1 MALPPVGVSAVVNG
15 AGAFISTMKLINA
28 TVQQSAQTMQT
39 AAVKSQGMGNAF
51 SAAMTLIKGAASA
64 AGQAIMTVVSIIGVT
79 LVAAIGLAVG
89 ALGGLFALGSRA
101 SGFQDIIDSFNQL
114 TSAAGLSAR
123 TLTTQLQQASLGTVS
138 KMDLLKASNEA
149 LIGTT
154 KDLGTELGKNLPAL
168 MMIAQHQADATGK
181 DTLEVFNSLVEGIRR
196 GTARSV
202 ESIGISIDMAEA
214 QRTYAASI
222 GTSVE
227 ALNDEQKSLAL
238 LHQVMVQ
245 TGVDIANLGT
255 ITLDAGDL
263 LARIGANITN
273 IFDNV
278 GLAIQPAFLAILQI
292 IDSVVGSIATFI
304 ENSMPY
310 IEGIANII
318 AEALAPVLGAVQGF
332 AATMN
337 DPATAAAFW
346 QGAAN
351 SFGSFVAGVDSA
363 ATQII
368 NVVTQIA
375 QGIADLLLGNS
386 PPPKGPLSNMTT
398 GAANTMQAWLDGFVG
413 QFSLDPIQKVAQQV
427 TDMMG
432 SIATASRTQVEAR
445 LAALDQA
452 VAPFQNRLTII
463 KSTFDAIKQA
473 AQPALDAIDRQM
485 ATATQALLSG
495 DEAAAATV
503 RSLDAQRASIQG
515 VLDAQ
520 QQVVDNAQIQLA
532 LVQAQQ
538 AQERALLTIRQ
549 AQLPAVQAVATATK
563 KASPKTPG
571 APKEPKPKEQ
581 SGKPTPGGSSAPLVP
596 GIGGGGGSNGKSIG
610 EVAQGVFA
618 QAQLEASYQKG
629 LGGAPAEL
637 QTALGGLDA
646 QVKRIQ
652 SVTGDNNSVTKAF
665 NNIKTSVETTFDGV
679 KKAIDDKIDS
689 ITNPT
694 REGSVPYAFSH
705 LGDNI
710 AAALN
715 TGAVNVTTWFDTNIT
730 TPLRNAANNALA
742 NIAAPG
748 SVVYFFAH
756 LGDNISSALTIAAA
770 NVQKNIIAP
779 IQTNIIAPISTAFNT
794 LLGDAATP
802 GSLLNGFQTLVTN
815 IGTTLGP
822 ISSQITSAFNTA
834 IFFLTGQTTDET
846 TLAGV
851 WSMAV
856 TFLQGVPAQIGDA
869 LRSIGLQVWNAFYVP
884 IIDMLNHVIDGFN
897 QLKQN
902 ILLGLGNLT
911 GQAAQSFQD
920 ILPDLSAKL
929 TAATISLQD
938 AALKH
943 PIEHISS
950 APPGFIT
957 GGATGGLFSSG
968 LMKVGERGTEMIAS
982 ASKLAVF
989 PHQFTQ
995 AVETLASLMNPHQ
1008 VPYATPSVV
1017 NHSSS
1022 VQTDRSINANF
1033 YGSTSA
1039 DATIRRMKMIG
1050 AFR

>member
-15 AGAFISTMKLINA
+15 ASAFIQTMKTINT
-28 TVQQSAQTMQT
+28 TVQASAQTMQT
-39 AAVKSQGMGNAF
+39 AAVKSQGMGTAF
-51 SAAMTLIKGAASA
+51 SAAMTLMKGAANA
-64 AGQAIMTVVSIIGVT
+64 ALTVIGTLISIIGVT

-89 ALGGLFALGSRA
+89 ALGGLFALGKRA
-101 SGFQDIIDSFNQL
+101 SGFQDIIDSFDEL
-114 TSAAGLSAR
+114 TNAAGLSAR

-138 KMDLLKASNEA
+138 KMDLLKATNEA

-181 DTLEVFNSLVEGIRR
+181 DTLEVFNNLVEGIRR
-196 GTARSV
+196 GTARSI
-202 ESIGISIDMAEA
+202 ESIGVSIDMAEA
-214 QRTYAASI
+214 QRQYAASV
-222 GTSVE
+222 GTSVQ

-238 LHQVMVQ
+238 MHAVLQQ

-255 ITLDAGDL
+255 TTLDAGDL

-278 GLAIQPAFLAILQI
+278 GLAIQPAFLAVLQV
-292 IDSVVGSIATFI
+292 IDGIVGSIATFI

-310 IEGIANII
+310 IEGIAQIV
-318 AEALAPVLGAVQGF
+318 ADALAPVIGTVQGF

-368 NVVTQIA
+368 NVVTTIA

-413 QFSLDPIQKVAQQV
+413 QFKIDPIQQVAKQV
-427 TDMMG
+427 TDLMG
-432 SIATASRTQVEAR
+432 SIATASREQVAAR
-445 LAALDQA
+445 LSELDKA
-452 VAPFQNRLTII
+452 VEPFQNRLTII

-485 ATATQALLSG
+485 AQATQALLSG

-503 RSLDAQRASIQG
+503 RSLDAQRDSIQG

-520 QQVVDNAQIQLA
+520 QSVVDNAQIQLA

-549 AQLPAVQAVATATK
+549 AQLPAVQAVTQATK
-563 KASPKTPG
+563 KATKTPA
-571 APKEPKPKEQ
+571 APKEPKPKEEK
-581 SGKPTPGGSSAPLVP
+581 GKPTPGGSSAPLVP
-596 GIGGGGGSNGKSIG
+596 GMGGGGGSNGKSIG

-618 QAQLEASYQKG
+618 QAQLETSYQKG
-629 LGGAPAEL
+629 LGNAPAEL
-637 QTALGGLDA
+637 QTALGGLNA

-665 NNIKTSVETTFDGV
+665 KNIQTSVETTFGDI

-710 AAALN
+710 SSALN
-715 TGAVNVTTWFDTNIT
+715 STAVNISTWFDTNIS
-730 TPLRNAANNALA
+730 TPLRTAANNALA
-742 NIAAPG
+742 NMAAPG
-748 SVVYFFAH
+748 TVIYFFAH

-770 NVQKNIIAP
+770 NVQKNIITP
-779 IQTNIIAPISTAFNT
+779 IQTNIIAPVSTAFNT
-794 LLGDAATP
+794 LLGDATVP
-802 GSLLNGFQTLVTN
+802 GSILNGFQTLVTN
-815 IGTTLGP
+815 IGTTLAPVGAT
-822 ISSQITSAFNTA
+822 ITGAFNSA
-834 IFFLTGQTTDET
+834 IFFFTGQTTDQT

-851 WSMAV
+851 FSMAI
-856 TFLQGVPAQIGDA
+856 TFLEGVPAQVGTA
-869 LRSIGLQVWNAFYVP
+869 LKDIGLQVWNNFVSP
-884 IIDMLNHVIDGFN
+884 VIDMLNHVIDGFN
-897 QLKQN
+897 QLKQD

-911 GQAAQSFQD
+911 GQAAQSFLD
-920 ILPDLSAKL
+920 VLPDLSHKL
-929 TAATISLQD
+929 TAATIALQD
-938 AALKH
+938 AALKN
-943 PIEHISS
+943 PIPHISN
-950 APPGFIT
+950 APPGFLT

-982 ASKLAVF
+982 ATKLAVF

-995 AVETLASLMNPHQ
+995 AVETLAGLMDQHR

-1017 NHSSS
+1017 NHSQTSN
-1022 VQTDRSINANF
+1022 TDRSITANV